1 MMSCILNLS
10 INRVYKTRLSLKE
23 VEADLYGADFFRI
36 HASYLIN
43 LQHVVRISKT
53 DVEIEGGEII
63 RIIRISR
70 SRKKAFD
77 VALTEFMRKNI

>member
-23 VEADLYGADFFRI
+23 VEADLYGSDFFRI

-63 RIIRISR
+63 RISR
-70 SRKKAFD
+70 SRKK
-77 VALTEFMRKNI
+77 LLMLR